1 MRSSLSSVGT
11 IIGALAAAAL
21 FAAGVTTPAGADNRA
36 LPMRF
41 ELRMEGPAAQCGLT
55 CSTYVSAAGAITADS
70 PRDFKNF
77 MQSAA
82 VNGHDLKGA
91 TVVMDSDG
99 GSVLGAIALGRE
111 IRTARLSTMV
121 GRVVDLAD
129 EPKGAK
135 VSRAKLSPYADC
147 ESMCAF
153 VMLGGIKRT
162 VPAEAR
168 VMVHQIWLGDRR
180 EDPTAANYS
189 AEDLVLVQRDIGRL
203 ARFTEDMGASMDLLD
218 LALRI
223 PPWEPLHVMSR
234 DELNNTRLAT
244 EGPAMPE
251 VAAMAVSTP
260 AAATTTTTT
269 ATTAAP
275 PPRTPARPDRPMT
288 IGAKSI
294 AAAMPISERSW
305 GLVNQDGGVMLARRH
320 PLTVEGDQ
328 IGSFDVVLSC
338 GTDDKFEMSYVERRY
353 AAEGLALP
361 PQLDGVTLRIGKT
374 RAALKI
380 VASGYDDQDKTL
392 RTLAVG
398 SVPAE
403 VVRRFSAGFRSAVVE
418 TNSDDAVTVIRIGN
432 TGAPQNFP
440 QLAAACGKPI
450 GDRAEAAIA
459 QKTGG
464 MASAR

>member
-1 MRSSLSSVGT
+1 MRSSLSSAGT
-11 IIGALAAAAL
+11 LIGALAAAAL
-21 FAAGVTTPAGADNRA
+21 FAAGVTTPAGADNRT

-41 ELRMEGPAAQCGLT
+41 ELRMEGPAAQCGAA
-55 CSTYVSAAGAITADS
+55 CITYVSAAGAITADS

-77 MQSAA
+77 MEAA
-82 VNGHDLKGA
+82 AAHGHDLKGA

-111 IRTARLSTMV
+111 IRTAKLSTMV

-129 EPKGAK
+129 EPRGSK
-135 VSRAKLSPYADC
+135 VPRAKLSPYADC

-153 VMLGGIKRT
+153 VMLGGIKRL

-234 DELNNTRLAT
+234 DELMHTRLAT

-251 VAAMAVSTP
+251 VAAI
-260 AAATTTTTT
+260 ATTTPTATATTT

-275 PPRTPARPDRPMT
+275 PPRAPVRADRPMT
-288 IGAKSI
+288 NGSKPMVKS
-294 AAAMPISERSW
+294 MPISERSW

-328 IGSFDVVLSC
+328 IGTFDLMLSC
-338 GTDDKFEMSYVERRY
+338 GAGDKFEMSYVERRY
-353 AAEGLALP
+353 AGDGLALP

-380 VASGYDDQDKTL
+380 VASGRHDQDQTL

-440 QLAAACGKPI
+440 QLAAACSKPI
-450 GDRAEAAIA
+450 GERAEAAMV

-464 MASAR
+464 MAPEQ

>member
-1 MRSSLSSVGT
+1 MRSSLKLIGT
-11 IIGALAAAAL
+11 LSGALGVAAL
-21 FAAGVTTPAGADNRA
+21 FAAGVTTPAGADNRT

-41 ELRMEGPAAQCGLT
+41 ELRMEGPGAQCGAG
-55 CSTYVSAAGAITADS
+55 CSLYVSAAGAITADS
-70 PRDFKNF
+70 PRDFKSF
-77 MQSAA
+77 MQTVVAQ
-82 VNGHDLKGA
+82 GHDLGNA

-111 IRTARLSTMV
+111 IRAARLSTMV

-129 EPKGAK
+129 QPRSAK
-135 VSRAKLSPYADC
+135 VPRAKLSPYADC

-234 DELNNTRLAT
+234 DELTHTRLAT

-251 VAAMAVSTP
+251 VTAMTTAPT
-260 AAATTTTTT
+260 AATSPTT
-269 ATTAAP
+269 
-275 PPRTPARPDRPMT
+275 RTPARPDRPMT
-288 IGAKSI
+288 NGAKL
-294 AAAMPISERSW
+294 AAKAMPISERSW
-305 GLVNQDGGVMLARRH
+305 ALLNRDGGMMLARRH

-328 IGSFDVVLSC
+328 IGSFDLILSC
-338 GTDDKFEMSYVERRY
+338 GAGDKFEMSYVERRY
-353 AAEGLALP
+353 AGDGLALP
-361 PQLDGVTLRIGKT
+361 PQLDGVTLRIGKN
-374 RAALKI
+374 RAPLKI
-380 VASGYDDQDKTL
+380 VASGRDDDDRML

-398 SVPAE
+398 SVSAD
-403 VVRRFSAGFRSAVVE
+403 VVRHFSAGFRSVVVE
-418 TNSDDAVTVIRIGN
+418 TSSDDALTVIRIGN

-440 QLAAACGKPI
+440 QLAAACAKPL
-450 GDRAEAAIA
+450 GERADAAVV

-464 MASAR
+464 MAPAQ

>member
-1 MRSSLSSVGT
+1 MRSSLGSIGT
-11 IIGALAAAAL
+11 LIGALSAAAL
-21 FAAGVTTPAGADNRA
+21 FAAGVTTPAGADNRT

-41 ELRMEGPAAQCGLT
+41 ELRTEGPTAQCGLA
-55 CSTYVSAAGAITADS
+55 CATYVSAAGAISADS
-70 PRDFKNF
+70 PRDFKKF
-77 MQSAA
+77 MEA
-82 VNGHDLKGA
+82 VKAQGHDLTGA

-129 EPKGAK
+129 QPRSAR
-135 VSRAKLSPYADC
+135 VPLAKLSPYADC

-234 DELNNTRLAT
+234 DELTHTRLAT

-251 VAAMAVSTP
+251 VAAVAR
-260 AAATTTTTT
+260 ATTTAATTT

-275 PPRTPARPDRPMT
+275 SPAPARPDRPMT
-288 IGAKSI
+288 NGAKPS
-294 AAAMPISERSW
+294 ANPMPISEKSW
-305 GLVNQDGGVMLARRH
+305 GLLDRDGGMMLARRH

-328 IGSFDVVLSC
+328 IGSFDLILSC
-338 GTDDKFEMSYVERRY
+338 GANDKYEMSYVERRY
-353 AAEGLALP
+353 AGDGLALP
-361 PQLDGVTLRIGKT
+361 PQLDGVTLRIGKN
-374 RAALKI
+374 RAPLKI
-380 VASGYDDQDKTL
+380 VASGRDDQDRTL

-398 SVPAE
+398 SVSADA
-403 VVRRFSAGFRSAVVE
+403 VRHFSAGFRSVVVE
-418 TNSDDAVTVIRIGN
+418 TDSDDAVTVIRIGN

-440 QLAAACGKPI
+440 QLAAACAKPI
-450 GDRAEAAIA
+450 GERADAAMV

-464 MASAR
+464 VASAR

>member
-1 MRSSLSSVGT
+1 MRSSLSSLGT
-11 IIGALAAAAL
+11 VIGALAAAAL
-21 FAAGVTTPAGADNRA
+21 FAAGVTTPAGADNRT

-41 ELRMEGPAAQCGLT
+41 ELRMEGPAAQCGLD
-55 CSTYVSAAGAITADS
+55 CATYVSAAGAITADS
-70 PRDFKNF
+70 PRDFKSF
-77 MQSAA
+77 MQSATA
-82 VNGHDLKGA
+82 NGHNLKGA

-111 IRTARLSTMV
+111 IRSARLSTMV
-121 GRVVDLAD
+121 GRVVDIAD
-129 EPKGAK
+129 QPKGSK
-135 VSRAKLSPYADC
+135 VPRAKLSPYADC

-153 VMLGGIKRT
+153 VMLGGIKRS
-162 VPAEAR
+162 VPSEAR

-234 DELNNTRLAT
+234 DELTNTRLAT

-251 VAAMAVSTP
+251 VAAVATSSQATN
-260 AAATTTTTT
+260 AATT
-269 ATTAAP
+269 AP
-275 PPRTPARPDRPMT
+275 RAPVRADRPMT
-288 IGAKSI
+288 NGSKLIAKP
-294 AAAMPISERSW
+294 MPISERSW

-328 IGSFDVVLSC
+328 IGSFDVMLSC
-338 GTDDKFEMSYVERRY
+338 GADDKFAMSYVERRY

-380 VASGYDDQDKTL
+380 VGSGYDDQDKTL
-392 RTLAVG
+392 RTIAVG

-418 TNSDDAVTVIRIGN
+418 TSSDDAVTVIRIGN

-440 QLAAACGKPI
+440 QLAAACSKPI
-450 GDRAEAAIA
+450 GERAEAMV

-464 MASAR
+464 MAPAQ

>member
-11 IIGALAAAAL
+11 LVGALAAAAL
-21 FAAGVTTPAGADNRA
+21 FAAGVTTPAGADNRT

-41 ELRMEGPAAQCGLT
+41 ELRMEGPAAQCGLSCT
-55 CSTYVSAAGAITADS
+55 TYVSAAGAITADS

-82 VNGHDLKGA
+82 AKGHDLTGA

-111 IRTARLSTMV
+111 IRTAQLSTMV

-129 EPKGAK
+129 EAGGAK
-135 VSRAKLSPYADC
+135 VPRAKLSPYADC

-153 VMLGGIKRT
+153 VMLGGIKRV

-234 DELNNTRLAT
+234 DELTHTRLAT
-244 EGPAMPE
+244 EGPALPE
-251 VAAMAVSTP
+251 VAAMAASTP
-260 AAATTTTTT
+260 ATTATT
-269 ATTAAP
+269 ATTAA

-288 IGAKSI
+288 NGAKV
-294 AAAMPISERSW
+294 AEKPMPISERSW

-328 IGSFDVVLSC
+328 IGSFDVMLSC
-338 GTDDKFEMSYVERRY
+338 GADDKFEMSYVERRY

-361 PQLDGVTLRIGKT
+361 PQLDGVTLRIGKS

-440 QLAAACGKPI
+440 QLAAACGKPV
-450 GDRAEAAIA
+450 GDRADAAMV

-464 MASAR
+464 MAPAR